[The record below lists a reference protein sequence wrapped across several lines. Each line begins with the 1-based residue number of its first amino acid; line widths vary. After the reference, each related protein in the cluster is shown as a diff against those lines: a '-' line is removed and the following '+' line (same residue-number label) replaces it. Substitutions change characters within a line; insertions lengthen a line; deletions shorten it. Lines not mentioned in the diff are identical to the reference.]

1 MELQKPSN
9 ACFPLH
15 LPALQLYQEG
25 QVPAPDPTVTLCF
38 GEELHDLGSA
48 KNKLIIVQ
56 VSPFGHTSDLRC
68 QNQKLKDPASPLR
81 QINML
86 NCQHLLESVNLRR
99 SQPYC
104 NNPTLDVSDSAAA
117 EQVAHIYQDLCSYSV
132 PQRSACYR
140 ENMPITA

>member
-1 MELQKPSN
+1 M
-9 ACFPLH
+9 CF
-15 LPALQLYQEG
+15 PALQLYQEG

-38 GEELHDLGSA
+38 GEELLDLSSA

-56 VSPFGHTSDLRC
+56 VSPVSHTADLCC
-68 QNQKLKDPASPLR
+68 QIKSCKTLIVFYYRASPAR
-81 QINML
+81 QISVL
-86 NCQHLLESVNLRR
+86 NCQHLLDSVNMRR

-104 NNPTLDVSDSAAA
+104 NNATLDVSDSAAA

-140 ENMPITA
+140 DNMPITA